1 MTGKIRSS
9 NRRPAGFTLIE
20 LVVAITL
27 MGLVLV
33 ALYSGLRLGLN
44 SSESGEQRAEA
55 INRLRSAQEFL
66 RRQLAQSMTVYQ
78 TNDQQQQIAVFTGN
92 PDRIEFVAPML
103 THLGQG
109 GLYRIRVETGDGRLR
124 LRWRIYVRDDPEAGE
139 ERETVLLDKV
149 STVEWAYFGP
159 EQDDESGQKPQNPP
173 RWRSEWPNGKRRPLL
188 VRLNLNL
195 DGEPWPDLVVALV
208 QGRLDRTYW
217 VWTVTF

>member
-1 MTGKIRSS
+1 MTGKIRSLS
-9 NRRPAGFTLIE
+9 RRPTGFTLIE

-33 ALYSGLRLGLN
+33 ALYSGLQLGLN
-44 SSESGEQRAEA
+44 SSESGEQRAET
-55 INRLRSAQEFL
+55 INRLRSVQEFL

-78 TNDQQQQIAVFTGN
+78 INDQQQQIAVFAGR

-109 GLYRIRVETGDGRLR
+109 GLYRVRVETGDGRLK

-159 EQDDESGQKPQNPP
+159 EPDDESGQKPQNPP
-173 RWRSEWPNGKRRPLL
+173 RWRSEWSNGKRRPLL

-208 QGRLDRTYW
+208 EGQLDPRGLAG
-217 VWTVTF
+217 FGP